1 MRDRWPGLYRDA
13 EEIVSRALQDANE
26 DACRTT
32 VLVDEGILDLDELRA
47 LVIRQ
52 IVAKLLGKLRR
63 V

>member
-1 MRDRWPGLYRDA
+1 MQERWPDLRRDA

-26 DACRTT
+26 DSCRTA
-32 VLVDEGILDLDELRA
+32 VLVDEQVLDLDELRA

-52 IVAKLLGKLRR
+52 IVGKLLGKLRR